1 MSDLACNFCA
11 HGNPEG
17 STFCN
22 ECGSPLNLTL
32 CSRCEAINVVWA
44 SECSQC
50 GAPLSSGDTEEMAA
64 ALTALTEIVQS
75 LERAPTKVD
84 PVLVALAKRLHT
96 VPGAPVLS
104 YEPQA
109 IVEDPGSRAAV
120 PNADPASDGDDG
132 PLNPTPDGRATYL
145 ARNPNRARA
154 FLLVGVV
161 AVAGAAYWMSVDPT
175 RPPDPRP
182 MTGEP
187 PATASES
194 KSSAPATPAQTA
206 DTPNQSPTG
215 DRLPRSASQCRRARM
230 WSRRRPGGCLTAW
243 MRKRLPR
250 PRRQSHA
257 KAEPARPPTPAR
269 PATPIARSP
278 EAGRKSRRSEMRSQ
292 PSVSSRANSPMLHR
306 LTDVRRRIDM
316 RSRQPNQSPKSTRH

>member
-120 PNADPASDGDDG
+120 PNADPANPEPIANRRSATDRGSATVVCGFIRVASHGGRVDIAEHGGAVNGGFIRLAGRG
-132 PLNPTPDGRATYL
+132 PRVNAAGRECGAAGGRAC
-145 ARNPNRARA
+145 A
-154 FLLVGVV
+154 
-161 AVAGAAYWMSVDPT
+161 
-175 RPPDPRP
+175 
-182 MTGEP
+182 
-187 PATASES
+187 
-194 KSSAPATPAQTA
+194 
-206 DTPNQSPTG
+206 
-215 DRLPRSASQCRRARM
+215 
-230 WSRRRPGGCLTAW
+230 
-243 MRKRLPR
+243 
-250 PRRQSHA
+250 
-257 KAEPARPPTPAR
+257 
-269 PATPIARSP
+269 
-278 EAGRKSRRSEMRSQ
+278 
-292 PSVSSRANSPMLHR
+292 
-306 LTDVRRRIDM
+306 
-316 RSRQPNQSPKSTRH
+316 